1 MATSDELIRLLALK
15 RVAELRDAWGDSI
28 PESELSKGVVV
39 AGETLHLKG
48 PQGIFKPRQLSDGP
62 LTVVSTLASRY
73 EDELLDGANALNYD
87 YAPRSHEHEND
98 GLKRLIA
105 TQTPV
110 ILLKQVKTKPRPEY
124 MVVAPMYVDGCDDS
138 QRRFALSTR
147 ADAVVKPASEGE
159 LVLREIRR
167 AYGETTVRTRLH
179 QAYFRRDVLTVYRGR
194 CSVCELRTRPLLQGA
209 HIVPDAVAEG
219 AAAVQNGLAL
229 CSLHH
234 AAYDRNILR
243 IAPDYKVLIE
253 SEWIQS
259 GDRFANSALVQFDGQ
274 RIRLPRDTSH
284 YPNPK
289 FLARRFE
296 QG

>member
-1 MATSDELIRLLALK
+1 MAPSDELIRLLALE
-15 RVAELRDAWGDSI
+15 RVAELRDLWGDSI

-39 AGETLHLKG
+39 GGDIVHLKG

-62 LTVVSTLASRY
+62 LTIMSTLASRY
-73 EDELLDGANALNYD
+73 EDELLDGASTLNYD
-87 YAPRSHEHEND
+87 YAPRTREHEND
-98 GLKRLIA
+98 GLKGLIA

-110 ILLKQVKTKPRPEY
+110 ILLKQVKPKPRPEY
-124 MVVAPMYVDGCDDS
+124 MVVAPMYVDGFDNA
-138 QRRFALSTR
+138 RRQFALSTR
-147 ADAVVKPASEGE
+147 AEAIVKPASEAE

-167 AYGETTVRTRLH
+167 AYGETTIRTRLH

-219 AAAVQNGLAL
+219 IAAVQNGLAL

-234 AAYDRNILR
+234 AAYDRNIMR
-243 IAPDYKVLIE
+243 ITPDYKVHVQR
-253 SEWIQS
+253 EWIHS
-259 GDRFANSALVQFDGQ
+259 GDRFANSALSQFDGQ
-274 RIRLPRDTSH
+274 NIALPRDPAH
-284 YPNPK
+284 HPNPK